1 MNDGGVKLIKV
12 LALVLSIFLILTV
25 SGCVEETLSSSAVEE
40 ALSSDA
46 EEQLPEENVS
56 VQVIPHND
64 GSYECNIVSP
74 EELEITVVPRGQNF
88 VIFIKNIGDSGA
100 FIKKIEA
107 QIDRNRERTE
117 REINRE
123 ILPDEEL
130 SVIFKDRGQGQVLP
144 KIYLVEVILG

>member
-1 MNDGGVKLIKV
+1 MIKV

-25 SGCVEETLSSSAVEE
+25 SGCVEKISSSGAVEE
-40 ALSSDA
+40 TPLSDA
-46 EEQLPEENVS
+46 EEQLPKEDVS
-56 VQVIPHND
+56 AQVIPHSD

-74 EELEITVVPRGQNF
+74 EKLEITVIPRGQNF
-88 VIFIKNIGDSGA
+88 VILIKNIGDSGA

-107 QIDRNRERTE
+107 QIDQNGKRTE

-130 SVIFKDRGQGQVLP
+130 SVTFKDRGQGQVLP
-144 KIYLVEVILG
+144 KIYLVEVVLE